1 MIKGLFRNV
10 MLISALVLPYTQYSF
25 ADEYSPNAFKMPPDS
40 NTEQAKLQRG
50 FNNQTPGQPPQ
61 MQGLSNQMINNPTS
75 DLSNV
80 NKTLTEKE
88 ERSQKILEEVN
99 KKMAKAKNVPV
110 ENARYIGI
118 INGKR
123 VYQDNTTNEYIK
135 VELDK

>member
-1 MIKGLFRNV
+1 MINGLFRNV
-10 MLISALVLPYTQYSF
+10 VLISALILSYSQYSF
-25 ADEYSPNAFKMPPDS
+25 ANEYSPNAFKVPPPS
-40 NTEQAKLQRG
+40 NSEQSKLKRG
-50 FNNQTPGQPPQ
+50 FNNQVPGQPPQ
-61 MQGLSNQMINNPTS
+61 RLPNQNEIITS
-75 DLSNV
+75 PDLSNV
-80 NKTLTEKE
+80 NKALTEKE

-99 KKMAKAKNVPV
+99 KKMAKAKNIPV